1 VLSSIQ
7 IFLDRH
13 NLDGFLFVGDS
24 ICDADMYYLTHFLAG
39 DKFALLAQEKTTLLI
54 SSMEMGRAAKESI
67 ANECQSTTQYRIM
80 EKLKRC
86 DKPEEAYCL
95 VLAEFLNSHGIRRLG
110 VPFRFPAG
118 YYQHLTQDFE
128 ISVQKSPVSRC
139 REIKRQE
146 ELDAMVCT
154 QRACERAMRQAVNL
168 IGSSKPRGDILYREG
183 QPLTSEKVRGAID
196 VSLLEDGCEAMDTI
210 VASGPQAANP
220 HARGTGPLA
229 ANAPIVIDIF
239 PRSKSSRYFADM
251 TRTVLKGEAA
261 PEIKEIY
268 EAVRLAQDEGLKA
281 VRAGVS
287 GKEVHSRVSS
297 VFLDQGYPEREG
309 CGFTHST
316 GHGVGLDV
324 HEKPTLSEV
333 GKNLEVNHVVTVEPG
348 LYYPKI
354 GGVRLEDMVVVKE
367 NGSLNLTHF
376 ERQLVL

>member
-1 VLSSIQ
+1 MQ

-13 NLDGFLFVGDS
+13 NLDGLLFVGDS

-39 DKFALLAQEKTTLLI
+39 DRFALLAQEKTTLLV
-54 SSMEMGRAAKESI
+54 SSMETGRARKESI
-67 ANECQSTTQYRIM
+67 ADECVSTSQYRLLDKM
-80 EKLKRC
+80 KRSET
-86 DKPEEAYCL
+86 PEEAYFQ
-95 VLAEFLNSHGIRRLG
+95 VLAEFLHSHGIRRLG

-118 YYQHLTQDFE
+118 FYQYLTSDFDVKILE
-128 ISVQKSPVSRC
+128 SPVSRC

-146 ELDAMVCT
+146 ELDAIVCT
-154 QRACERAMRQAVNL
+154 QRACERAMRQAVLL
-168 IGSSKPRGDILYREG
+168 IGHSEPRGEMLYREG

-210 VASGPQAANP
+210 VAGGLAGADP

-239 PRSKSSRYFADM
+239 PRSKSSRYYADM

-261 PEIKEIY
+261 PELKEIY
-268 EAVRLAQDEGLKA
+268 EAVALAQSEGLEA
-281 VRAGVS
+281 IMAGVF
-287 GKEVHSRVSS
+287 GKEVHSRVSQ

-324 HEKPTLSEV
+324 HEKPTLSET
-333 GKNLEVNHVVTVEPG
+333 GAALEVNHVVTVEPG

-354 GGVRLEDMVVVKE
+354 GGVRLEDLVVVKE
-367 NGSLNLTHF
+367 NGYENLTHF
-376 ERQLVL
+376 ERKLVL

>member
-1 VLSSIQ
+1 VPSPIQ

-39 DKFALLAQEKTTLLI
+39 DKFAFLAQEKTTLLV
-54 SSMEMGRAAKESI
+54 SSMEICRARKESI
-67 ANECQSTTQYRIM
+67 ADECLSTSQYHIM

-86 DKPEEAYCL
+86 KNPEEAYYRVL
-95 VLAEFLNSHGIRRLG
+95 VEFLQGHGIRRLG

-118 YYQHLTQDFE
+118 FYQYLARDFE
-128 ISVQKSPVSRC
+128 ISVLESPASRW
-139 REIKRQE
+139 RGIKRQE
-146 ELDAMVCT
+146 ELDAIGCT
-154 QRACERAMRQAVNL
+154 QRACERAMRQAILL
-168 IGSSKPRGDILYREG
+168 IGSSKPHGELLYHES
-183 QPLTSEKVRGAID
+183 QPLTSEKVRGAIE
-196 VSLLEDGCEAMDTI
+196 VSLLEDGCEAIDTI
-210 VASGPQAANP
+210 VAGGLQAAAP

-261 PEIKEIY
+261 PEVKEIY

-281 VRAGVS
+281 IRAGIS
-287 GKEVHSRVSS
+287 GKEVHYRVSQ

-324 HEKPTLSEV
+324 HEKPVLSEI
-333 GKNLEVNHVVTVEPG
+333 GEALQVNHVVTVEPG

-354 GGVRLEDMVVVKE
+354 GGVRLEDLVVVKE
-367 NGSLNLTHF
+367 NGSENLTHF

>member
-1 VLSSIQ
+1 VPSPIQ
-7 IFLDRH
+7 IFLDLH

-39 DKFALLAQEKTTLLI
+39 DRFAALAQEKTTLLV
-54 SSMEMGRAAKESI
+54 SSMEIGRAEMESI
-67 ANECQSTTQYRIM
+67 ANECLSTSQYKIR

-86 DKPEEAYCL
+86 EGPEEAYGRVL
-95 VLAEFLNSHGIRRLG
+95 VEFLRDHGIRRLG

-118 YYQHLTQDFE
+118 LYRQLILDFE
-128 ISVQKSPVSRC
+128 INVLESPASRW
-139 REIKRQE
+139 REVKRQE
-146 ELDAMVCT
+146 ELDAIVCT
-154 QRACERAMRQAVNL
+154 QKACERAMRQAVNL
-168 IGSSKPRGDILYREG
+168 IGHSEPRGELLYRDG
-183 QPLTSEKVRGAID
+183 QPLTSEKVRSAIE

-210 VASGPQAANP
+210 VAGGPQAAAP

-239 PRSKSSRYFADM
+239 PRSKSRRYFADM

-261 PEIKEIY
+261 PEVKEIY
-268 EAVRLAQDEGLKA
+268 EAVRLAQDEGLRA
-281 VRAGVS
+281 IRAGIF

-297 VFLDQGYPEREG
+297 VFLDLGYPEREG

-324 HEKPTLSEV
+324 HEKPSLGEV
-333 GKNLEVNHVVTVEPG
+333 GEALEVNHVVTVEPG
-348 LYYPKI
+348 LYYPDI
-354 GGVRLEDMVVVKE
+354 GGVRLEDMVVVKK
-367 NGSLNLTHF
+367 NGCENLTHF

>member
-1 VLSSIQ
+1 MPSPIQ
-7 IFLDRH
+7 IFLGRH

-39 DKFALLAQEKTTLLI
+39 DKFAVLAQEKTTLLV
-54 SSMEMGRAAKESI
+54 SSMELYRAGKESI
-67 ANECQSTTQYRIM
+67 ANECLSTSQYQIM

-86 DKPEEAYCL
+86 KNSEEAYCQVL
-95 VLAEFLNSHGIRRLG
+95 VEFLQGHGIRRLG
-110 VPFRFPAG
+110 VPFRFPSG
-118 YYQHLTQDFE
+118 VYQPLLQDFE
-128 ISVQKSPVSRC
+128 VLVRESPASRC

-146 ELDAMVCT
+146 ERDAIACA
-154 QRACERAMRQAVNL
+154 QRACERAMRQAVLL
-168 IGSSKPRGDILYREG
+168 IGNSEPRGERLYRDG
-183 QPLTSEKVRGAID
+183 QPLTSEKVRAAID

-210 VASGPQAANP
+210 VAGGPQAAAP
-220 HARGTGPLA
+220 HSRGTGPLA

-261 PEIKEIY
+261 PEVKEIY
-268 EAVRLAQDEGLKA
+268 EAVRLAQAEGLLA
-281 VRAGVS
+281 IRAGVF
-287 GKEVHSRVSS
+287 GKEVHSRVSQ

-309 CGFTHST
+309 SGFTHST

-324 HEKPTLSEV
+324 HEKPSLSEI
-333 GKNLEVNHVVTVEPG
+333 GEDLQVNHVVTVEPG

-354 GGVRLEDMVVVKE
+354 GGVRLEDMVVVKK
-367 NGSLNLTHF
+367 NGSENLTHF